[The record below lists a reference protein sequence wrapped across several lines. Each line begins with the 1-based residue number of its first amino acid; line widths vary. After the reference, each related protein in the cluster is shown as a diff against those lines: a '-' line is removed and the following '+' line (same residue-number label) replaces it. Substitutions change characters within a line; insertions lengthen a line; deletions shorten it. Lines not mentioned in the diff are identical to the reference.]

1 MLKKVVT
8 KFREKVILKTSN
20 NHQANK
26 TIYKRWERGKTA
38 IFLEVPLRGDLR
50 FTLSK
55 LSVSLNA
62 QISETLVM
70 KLENMIYLHLVHHYH
85 FQIFP
90 GIFWFQA
97 QDVQPQWVPQWTRDM
112 QKPGAIPL
120 FSILFCKNLVRFS
133 CFFCKNL
140 IRFYCFVCCKNLVR
154 RLYCFQFHLSKT
166 WCDSIVFS
174 CWKPGGVLLLLFLG
188 VQQNMLSLNESKH
201 SFYPAGN
208 SCEKLR
214 KTCLESPRPRFLRSS
229 PYYWLWEFR
238 TTRWIWWRRPRW
250 RKRRK

>member
-8 KFREKVILKTSN
+8 KFREKVILKTPTK
-20 NHQANK
+20 QNK
-26 TIYKRWERGKTA
+26 TIYKRWERGRTA

-50 FTLSK
+50 STLSK
-55 LSVSLNA
+55 LSASLNA
-62 QISETLVM
+62 QINETLVM
-70 KLENMIYLHLVHHYH
+70 KLENMIYLHSVHHHH
-85 FQIFP
+85 FQIFL

-140 IRFYCFVCCKNLVR
+140 MRFYCFVCCKNLVR

-174 CWKPGGVLLLLFLG
+174 C
-188 VQQNMLSLNESKH
+188 
-201 SFYPAGN
+201 
-208 SCEKLR
+208 
-214 KTCLESPRPRFLRSS
+214 
-229 PYYWLWEFR
+229 
-238 TTRWIWWRRPRW
+238 
-250 RKRRK
+250 